1 MERQFKGSSFIT
13 SDNETIKVDY
23 YLIVDNKLYFDD
35 KIPRNTYGIEII
47 ENDNEKEIVND
58 ISTDEDFITNI
69 IEKLKTNAVLPVHLF
84 DIIEDLL

>member
-1 MERQFKGSSFIT
+1 MKRQFKGSSFIT
-13 SDNETIKVDY
+13 NNNETIKIDY
-23 YLIVDNKLYFDD
+23 YLIIDNKVYFNDI
-35 KIPRNTYGIEII
+35 IPRKTYGIEII